1 MSAAAPSASSFGSLK
16 EAAAPD
22 GAGEQNF
29 DPDGEEHRW
38 GLRNSGAV
46 RQPFP
51 DVCMCLTM
59 IWYMTDGNE
68 RTGGTWIVPGSHRD
82 HRNPRG
88 PHDGMTVSAP
98 M

>member
-1 MSAAAPSASSFGSLK
+1 MPLPFLLIGGLK

-51 DVCMCLTM
+51 DVWMGVYQAANGT
-59 IWYMTDGNE
+59 E
-68 RTGGTWIVPGSHRD
+68 PGGGQFSGRGSLY
-82 HRNPRG
+82 
-88 PHDGMTVSAP
+88 
-98 M
+98 

>member
-1 MSAAAPSASSFGSLK
+1 MESNVSAAAPFASSFGSLK

-68 RTGGTWIVPGSHRD
+68 RTGGTCGLCPVVIGTTETPEGH
-82 HRNPRG
+82 
-88 PHDGMTVSAP
+88 TTA
-98 M
+98 